1 MALQQLYY
9 TLTFTI
15 AIFRAVNVGRA
26 IKPDEA
32 FDNSLTSKLAQ
43 PRLLVTFERNPYRSS
58 TDDHTSSG
66 KTQYNKEVL
75 QDSGNIKLYGLDA
88 ERVFD
93 IPGIQVLFVAR
104 AMRVAI
110 LEVSKRKDVGKLTT
124 EILALRGVESVE
136 QDSRVHALDISRPES
151 LPWTDYMWGMEH
163 IGITASL
170 SEVPFLQGG
179 RNFDSTEATEIV
191 VAVIDSGVDYRHP
204 AIMPTIWNN
213 QNEILDGI
221 DNDGNGYIDDINGYD
236 FVNDDNNPDDD
247 NHHGTLCSGIVAT
260 IGNSLRE
267 SAGNN
272 YTVSIMA
279 LKILDSFGF
288 GYISGAIQALDYA
301 LQMNAKISLHA
312 WGGIMNSSF
321 AMSAAID
328 GAVTANHVFV
338 AAAGNQKQDTDAN
351 PQYPG
356 AYSHPTVISVAASTS
371 SSTLSHFSNYGV
383 RSVHLAA
390 PGSMINST
398 VPGGGHS
405 VFSGTSFA
413 AAHVAGGAAL
423 LMLTAAP
430 EEVRAEDIKAV
441 LLETTVPA
449 TGLNGRCSSGGILH
463 VGRAVMRMRHTQETS
478 GDAVVVS
485 QEDLPM
491 TDSNTGDKQVR
502 SSSVM
507 DLDNG
512 YCPVP
517 AQALLFDEMA
527 PTIVGMMPALVMGY
541 QGIASAGD
549 SRIPLRQHE
558 ESHRFL
564 NIGTLGHPVAANL
577 QLPGGGYPSL
587 HQSGSG
593 DATYTATSHEVAM
606 NRGQQRDAAR
616 IWFIGVDSPSGALTK
631 ISVTGTTGRQSDNTT
646 AVEYGSLG
654 RSSGGSGW
662 FGWYKKVYNITSAPS
677 LNHLMVAPTSEWG
690 QSVSSNPLS
699 EFDALQA
706 PANGSSAAR
715 LYCLIWEGYQNGRA
729 YAYSRTQF
737 RAVFNAFV
745 HNILDAST
753 CAPIIAPK
761 PIGPTPP
768 TLPRQSPLLKSAQP
782 SSARPPPP
790 SAASLPRSTPSLC
803 KEGGCGMA
811 QELCRDRVH
820 IDPAMLSEM
829 TLRPGENYSQQVVVY
844 NDGDIPVHIIA
855 RAHAVSSPSTSGFSR
870 DAGIGRRH
878 LHQDG
883 SSWPADFDEEKQDF
897 SRDLY
902 YGLSVDFVEASD
914 DNRTVAPT
922 EVFESN
928 SHFDL
933 MSTKLMYIPHQDGHH
948 YSVCSVSPDLEVFS
962 LAEPSFFSSE
972 YAQVLP
978 LGDDDFFTVQLSPS
992 FNFFGVSYAEL
1003 HVGSNGYIT
1012 FGDGDAAHNGMV
1024 HNHFSAPRISVLYHD
1039 LDPVNGGQVYYEVR
1053 IKFPTK
1059 IVVDGLNCSHLIPR
1073 SRHRSAPAT
1082 LYAQHAPTMWD

>member
-371 SSTLSHFSNYGV
+371 SSTLSHFSNYG
-383 RSVHLAA
+383 
-390 PGSMINST
+390 
-398 VPGGGHS
+398 
-405 VFSGTSFA
+405 
-413 AAHVAGGAAL
+413 
-423 LMLTAAP
+423 
-430 EEVRAEDIKAV
+430 
-441 LLETTVPA
+441 
-449 TGLNGRCSSGGILH
+449 
-463 VGRAVMRMRHTQETS
+463 ETS

-491 TDSNTGDKQVR
+491 TDSNTGDK
-502 SSSVM
+502 
-507 DLDNG
+507 
-512 YCPVP
+512 
-517 AQALLFDEMA
+517 
-527 PTIVGMMPALVMGY
+527 
-541 QGIASAGD
+541 
-549 SRIPLRQHE
+549 
-558 ESHRFL
+558 
-564 NIGTLGHPVAANL
+564 
-577 QLPGGGYPSL
+577 
-587 HQSGSG
+587 
-593 DATYTATSHEVAM
+593 
-606 NRGQQRDAAR
+606 
-616 IWFIGVDSPSGALTK
+616 
-631 ISVTGTTGRQSDNTT
+631 QSDNTT

-715 LYCLIWEGYQNGRA
+715 LYCLIWEGS
-729 YAYSRTQF
+729 YA
-737 RAVFNAFV
+737 V
-745 HNILDAST
+745 I
-753 CAPIIAPK
+753 
-761 PIGPTPP
+761 
-768 TLPRQSPLLKSAQP
+768 
-782 SSARPPPP
+782 
-790 SAASLPRSTPSLC
+790 
-803 KEGGCGMA
+803 
-811 QELCRDRVH
+811 
-820 IDPAMLSEM
+820 
-829 TLRPGENYSQQVVVY
+829 
-844 NDGDIPVHIIA
+844 
-855 RAHAVSSPSTSGFSR
+855 
-870 DAGIGRRH
+870 
-878 LHQDG
+878 
-883 SSWPADFDEEKQDF
+883 DFDEEKQDF

-922 EVFESN
+922 EGLPADLVVAMYVVEADCGLQAQTRGTTQDNLAADSTEEGAAHQIKLLPFSDGNLDPQELPESQQINWGGGTQRVNFTARLKWAVSPFALTMDLDQLWSLVEVENGQVMSTEQDARCRGLETLVQGRVWLGYGDCTEAEQILVVAVFSKPVSALHT
-928 SHFDL
+928 SHFEVGPGAWVHAVDRMPQSATSFHQNYFHVL
-933 MSTKLMYIPHQDGHH
+933 VRFDPHFLGSTY
-948 YSVCSVSPDLEVFS
+948 
-962 LAEPSFFSSE
+962 LA
-972 YAQVLP
+972 
-978 LGDDDFFTVQLSPS
+978 
-992 FNFFGVSYAEL
+992 
-1003 HVGSNGYIT
+1003 
-1012 FGDGDAAHNGMV
+1012 
-1024 HNHFSAPRISVLYHD
+1024 
-1039 LDPVNGGQVYYEVR
+1039 VNGGAAMDAFGAPNQPSQR
-1053 IKFPTK
+1053 IKLQRLDQLSIHMHSTYKVNVNRVGGDFLDCGAINKRNRFSCYNWLVAGFNTTGRYYIDRGGEVSEGHCEQEVADGGWELLS
-1059 IVVDGLNCSHLIPR
+1059 IVQASSRASAGLFGLERCADINALHCKGNLNVLADGPPDEALAGMPDAELLIQSLDNR
-1073 SRHRSAPAT
+1073 SVWGVFT
-1082 LYAQHAPTMWD
+1082 GI